1 MNGIHDCGG
10 MNGLG
15 PIVIDRDEELFSAP
29 WERRAFAMFIAVFAA
44 GVFNVD
50 EFRYNIEVMD
60 PAEYLQSS
68 YYEHWIHS
76 LERMLTTKGILS
88 SAEIHARIDQLKGA
102 H

>member
-10 MNGLG
+10 MQGLG
-15 PIVIDRDEELFSAP
+15 AIQIDKDEPLWATE
-29 WERRAFAMFIAVFAA
+29 WERRAFGMFIAVFAA

-60 PAEYLQSS
+60 PAHYLESS
-68 YYEHWIHS
+68 YYEHWIYS
-76 LERMLTTKGILS
+76 LEKMLNDKGLLS
-88 SAEIHARIDQLKGA
+88 HDELQARVNQLKGV